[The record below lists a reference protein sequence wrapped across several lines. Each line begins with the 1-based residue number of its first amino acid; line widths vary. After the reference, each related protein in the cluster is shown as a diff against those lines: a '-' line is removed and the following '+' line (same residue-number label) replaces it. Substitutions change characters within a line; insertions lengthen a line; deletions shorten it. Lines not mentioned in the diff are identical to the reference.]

1 MAMSCLRKILSK
13 KLFIIGKRSNLSHE
27 LVKVIDNATL
37 ISGDELE
44 KLPALLAQE
53 RRSNVVYN
61 LYYKSAWLGHRDRPA
76 DYARYAFQRLA
87 EFTAICRDAQQHI
100 DKVIFTSTSAVYGN
114 NAWAAESDRCDIT
127 SLYSSL
133 KFASELFLQE
143 HFADTK
149 ISFVIARVFNMYG
162 GTDEFSVL
170 SKITRALTLG
180 EVLQVSNDGRSV
192 RDFVHVRNVVE
203 IYQRLLASNFSGVLN
218 VGSGSGLSVDNLIVK
233 AEMIF
238 KRSLQVAY
246 VKRNEIDRSVA
257 QIDLLL
263 SALGAIEFYSVDQ
276 YFQEQCLANS

>member
-1 MAMSCLRKILSK
+1 
-13 KLFIIGKRSNLSHE
+13 
-27 LVKVIDNATL
+27 
-37 ISGDELE
+37 
-44 KLPALLAQE
+44 
-53 RRSNVVYN
+53 
-61 LYYKSAWLGHRDRPA
+61 
-76 DYARYAFQRLA
+76 
-87 EFTAICRDAQQHI
+87 
-100 DKVIFTSTSAVYGN
+100 
-114 NAWAAESDRCDIT
+114 
-127 SLYSSL
+127 
-133 KFASELFLQE
+133 
-143 HFADTK
+143 
-149 ISFVIARVFNMYG
+149 MYG